1 MDPIVLTSQLILQSP
16 NMLRKES
23 STIEGK
29 KLSIALSQNFARDWE
44 SICLEVCS
52 SLPWLFTM
60 LTLSAFMPTLA
71 LTTDTKYDAIRLS
84 KGDLRA
90 IISQDENKAAWHEP
104 NRPADNLYRSV
115 SIKCNEAWEG
125 LSINSL
131 YNQRVALIPAK
142 TNWNLGSDT
151 EMTIQLKEKNAIT
164 REDEGEPL
172 STAKYLQDYAD
183 TYERLTKAL
192 CEESTNIR
200 SKNLK
205 LIHENDHLDKET
217 KKLETKKRKLEE
229 DKLAKDVAES
239 ERLQRERQELEA
251 QKSIR
256 WKEDRRLKKLSLRLK
271 NEQKMLDKQWN
282 EFQDKKEIFEEEKQ
296 QFEEG
301 KLKLQ
306 KELHSLFPR
315 EIEEGN

>member
-1 MDPIVLTSQLILQSP
+1 
-16 NMLRKES
+16 
-23 STIEGK
+23 
-29 KLSIALSQNFARDWE
+29 
-44 SICLEVCS
+44 
-52 SLPWLFTM
+52 
-60 LTLSAFMPTLA
+60 
-71 LTTDTKYDAIRLS
+71 
-84 KGDLRA
+84 
-90 IISQDENKAAWHEP
+90 
-104 NRPADNLYRSV
+104 
-115 SIKCNEAWEG
+115 
-125 LSINSL
+125 
-131 YNQRVALIPAK
+131 
-142 TNWNLGSDT
+142 
-151 EMTIQLKEKNAIT
+151 
-164 REDEGEPL
+164 L

-256 WKEDRRLKKLSLRLK
+256 WKEDRRLKKLSLSLK
-271 NEQKMLDKQWN
+271 SERKMLNKQWN
-282 EFQDKKEIFEEEKQ
+282 EFQDKKVVFEEEKQ